1 MTLSPKIGDKES
13 DIGALFNS
21 KNHYTER
28 SNESLHVLKS
38 GVFDF

>member
-1 MTLSPKIGDKES
+1 MTQAPKIGDKES
-13 DIGALFNS
+13 ALFNS

-28 SNESLHVLKS
+28 SNESLHVLKN